1 VAPVVEVPAV
11 AEAAPATEATPPAPI
26 DPHAAKD
33 VRVTGKSGRPYL
45 HEIDMVRVITALSVV
60 AVHTTAFTIGYNA
73 THLGQDLQ
81 NGVVAVLHF
90 TREVFLVISAFVL
103 TYTYA
108 KRPSFSTGRFWKKR
122 GLGVLLPYIVFSFFY
137 VGISTPLHPW
147 GGWFQAAFWHTL
159 RGDAS
164 YQLYY
169 ILLSVELYIFLPALL
184 WILYKVER
192 WPWRVLGVC
201 FVVQLAMM
209 YFNFHYISNGVYV
222 RTGWGGWI
230 NKYGWRVLPFYEFY
244 IVLGAFGALYLR
256 QVHAWVRSHGR
267 WILAGFLAGLALL
280 WARYGWDVWV
290 DHSSPAYANS
300 VFQPVMVLFSLAVA
314 VGLFWI
320 GCRWAYA
327 RAPKKPRGAFI
338 WGLLADA
345 AFGIYL
351 IHAYSLNLT
360 LQHVGPNLPGW
371 LPSPI
376 RVFIVWFIAA
386 GSAAAISSLA
396 LYIPGLARLVGR
408 PARPTWLSD
417 AGEALLGHLQGSKPT
432 LATATAATPGVANGK
447 AAKVDR
453 PAAPKQSQAQAPR
466 QSGD

>member
-1 VAPVVEVPAV
+1 
-11 AEAAPATEATPPAPI
+11 
-26 DPHAAKD
+26 
-33 VRVTGKSGRPYL
+33 
-45 HEIDMVRVITALSVV
+45 MVRVITALSVV
-60 AVHTTAFTIGYNA
+60 AVHTTAFTIGYNPA
-73 THLGQDLQ
+73 HLGQLLQ

-147 GGWFQAAFWHTL
+147 GDWFQAAFWHTL

-169 ILLSVELYIFLPALL
+169 ILLSVELYIFLPVLL
-184 WILYKVER
+184 WILNKVER
-192 WPWRVLGVC
+192 WPWRVLGIC

-209 YFNFHYISNGVYV
+209 YFDFHYIAYGAYSQ
-222 RTGWGGWI
+222 TAWGGWI

-244 IVLGAFGALYLR
+244 IVLGAFGALYLH
-256 QVHAWVRSHGR
+256 QVHDWIRSHGR
-267 WILAGFLAGLALL
+267 WVVTGFLAGLALL

-290 DHSSPAYANS
+290 AHRDPLYANS
-300 VFQPVMVLFSLAVA
+300 VFQPVMVVFSLAMA
-314 VGLFWI
+314 VFLFWI

-327 RAPKKPRGAFI
+327 RVGKKPRGAFI

-351 IHAYSLNLT
+351 IHAYTLNLT
-360 LQHVGPNLPGW
+360 LKHVGAHLPSW
-371 LPSPI
+371 LPAPI
-376 RVFIVWFIAA
+376 CVFLVWFIAA
-386 GSAAAISSLA
+386 GSAATISSLA
-396 LYIPGLARLVGR
+396 LYVPGAARLVGR

-417 AGEALLGHLQGSKPT
+417 AGEALLARLQGHGSKPA
-432 LATATAATPGVANGK
+432 LATATSAGANGK
-447 AAKVDR
+447 AVQAQGQGKQSPVAKPHTPE
-453 PAAPKQSQAQAPR
+453 PAAAGKPERSNQETGGRPREKIEAPAPAPR
-466 QSGD
+466 SPGD